1 MGNYWNRF
9 LFALLV
15 CVQPLVSQ
23 GFYIPCY
30 CGSGDHIFCLEGP
43 CKDFRKEMNEEMK
56 KSEYVQAAKQTLEQL
71 RSVLQIYKDTK
82 EIVSVVGTY
91 RDLITNFSIESLL
104 NTWQITDWSEL
115 GDLASKYGGSLYS
128 KFDEATSSS
137 GSSTDSKGSSKA
149 YDSST
154 AFSRYMR
161 GLAKDIGSAREEYVP
176 TLEDGMNQVRS
187 LQYVNDD
194 YIMQALMQQEQS
206 NAQKKAVAA
215 AASNK
220 APKVAPDMG
229 IDTTEN
235 TIVQQMNAKAVST
248 AMDASVWSDM
258 GNAYNLMTRQ
268 QINAQKA
275 FIESEKKD
283 LETTYLKAFE

>member
-1 MGNYWNRF
+1 
-9 LFALLV
+9 
-15 CVQPLVSQ
+15 
-23 GFYIPCY
+23 
-30 CGSGDHIFCLEGP
+30 
-43 CKDFRKEMNEEMK
+43 MK
-56 KSEYVQAAKQTLEQL
+56 KGEYVQAAKQTLEQL

-82 EIVSVVGTY
+82 EIVSVIGTY

-137 GSSTDSKGSSKA
+137 GSSNDSKNSSKA
-149 YDSST
+149 HDSST

-176 TLEDGMNQVRS
+176 SLEDGMNQVRS

-194 YIMQALMQQEQS
+194 YIMRALMQQEQS
-206 NAQKKAVAA
+206 NAQKKAITAA
-215 AASNK
+215 VSNK
-220 APKVAPDMG
+220 APKVAPDIG
-229 IDTTEN
+229 FDTTEN
-235 TIVQQMNAKAVST
+235 TIVQQLNAKAVSN